1 MVGRRESVRRS
12 CSSTRPGTAMSATNS
27 SPNGED
33 SKKPLAAKTTSPP
46 RVSFSSDLSQLQ
58 DDSKDMKSEKRKSD
72 ASLLEPASTKDEPIQ
87 TTDPNLAVHDRAA
100 AIMGGGVV
108 TGPPIIGSPATTTTT
123 TRNENPSSRHS
134 TPAASPPTSSRNRNR
149 GLSLR
154 SSLFTQSIERQ
165 VRRPELGIERH
176 SFPPPLIRTDA
187 TPSPSSSIT
196 GKRTGGGERS

>member
-123 TRNENPSSRHS
+123 TRNENPSSR
-134 TPAASPPTSSRNRNR
+134 NRNR